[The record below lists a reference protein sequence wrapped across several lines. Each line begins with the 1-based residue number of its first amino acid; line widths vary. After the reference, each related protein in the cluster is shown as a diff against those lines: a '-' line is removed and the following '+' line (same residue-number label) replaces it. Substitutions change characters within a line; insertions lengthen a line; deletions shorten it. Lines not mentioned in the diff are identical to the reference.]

1 MKTRLERISWPQV
14 GLHVVLGVLVLLT
27 LLPFAVM
34 LMLSSKDLGQLTL
47 RFWDFPSPIRWDNY
61 LFGLQVTVRYLGNSL
76 LVSGIVCAL
85 TLVCA
90 GLAAYAF
97 SRFRF
102 RLRTPLFTGLL
113 GTLMVPATLTLVP
126 LFLVCKN
133 SGLLDSF
140 WGLVLPQT
148 AGALPMA
155 LLLMKTFFDDLPG
168 DLFDAARI
176 DGANEL
182 QVLWQIVRPL
192 CLPVVSTVAI
202 LNLLATWNNYIW
214 PLIAVQNESLRTLPL
229 GLAFLTAEQ
238 NLLYEPG
245 KVMAAYAIASAP
257 LILFFILATKPFVQ
271 GLTNGALKE

>member
-1 MKTRLERISWPQV
+1 MTSRLDRLDWPQIS
-14 GLHVVLGVLVLLT
+14 LHVLLGVLVLLT

-47 RFWDFPSPIRWDNY
+47 RFWDLPSPVRWENY
-61 LFGLQVTVRYLGNSL
+61 LFGLRVTVRYLGNSL
-76 LVSGIVCAL
+76 LVSAVVCAL
-85 TLVCA
+85 TLTFA

-102 RLRTPLFTGLL
+102 RLRGLLFTSLL
-113 GTLMVPATLTLVP
+113 GTLMVPATLPLVP

-133 SGLLDSF
+133 AGLLDSF

-155 LLLMKTFFDDLPG
+155 MLLMKTFFDQLPG
-168 DLFDAARI
+168 DLFDSARI